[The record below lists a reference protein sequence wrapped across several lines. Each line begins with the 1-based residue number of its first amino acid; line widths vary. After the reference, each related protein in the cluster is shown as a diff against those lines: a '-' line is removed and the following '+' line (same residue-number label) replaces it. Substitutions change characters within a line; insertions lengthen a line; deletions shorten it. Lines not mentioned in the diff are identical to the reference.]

1 MVDVRRVKLPGVGV
15 LHTFV
20 TDDGGKV
27 GVITHRSGH
36 SDLISFADSDDG
48 DSSKVSLR
56 LDEDEAHTLAELL
69 GGTRITESLSSLD
82 QIPGLSIDW
91 FTVDYEDHIAGQ
103 ELGNL
108 ASRGVV
114 GLTVVAVVRGESAN
128 PAPADDFKVFP
139 VTRSWSPAPPRRWPR
154 RSLSTAPAP
163 CPPRLPPRL
172 PREGRA
178 CTSVKNFSFSGF
190 CSSSRTFSVASES

>member
-36 SDLISFADSDDG
+36 SDLVTFADAEDG
-48 DSSKVSLR
+48 DSRKVSLR

-69 GGTRITESLSSLD
+69 GGTRITESLSGMD

-91 FTVDYEDHIAGQ
+91 FPVDYDHHIAGQ
-103 ELGNL
+103 QLGSL
-108 ASRGVV
+108 TTKGLPGV
-114 GLTVVAVVRGESAN
+114 TVVAVVRGESAN
-128 PAPADDFKVFP
+128 PAPDGDFKVFP
-139 VTRSWSPAPPRRWPR
+139 GDTLVVAGAPEKVAKAFQFFRSGEFTKASAEHAAPPG
-154 RSLSTAPAP
+154 A
-163 CPPRLPPRL
+163 
-172 PREGRA
+172 
-178 CTSVKNFSFSGF
+178 
-190 CSSSRTFSVASES
+190 

>member
-36 SDLISFADSDDG
+36 SDLITFAEAEDGSDA
-48 DSSKVSLR
+48 SKVSLR

-69 GGTRITESLSSLD
+69 GGTRITESLSKLD
-82 QIPGLSIDW
+82 TIPGLSIDW
-91 FTVDYEDHIAGQ
+91 FTVDYEDHIAGKKI
-103 ELGNL
+103 GNL

-114 GLTVVAVVRGESAN
+114 GLTVIAVVRGESAN
-128 PAPADDFKVFP
+128 PAPSDDFTVFP
-139 VTRSWSPAPPRRWPR
+139 GDTLVVAGSPEKVAKAFAFYRTGETPHRMPVDAPP
-154 RSLSTAPAP
+154 
-163 CPPRLPPRL
+163 
-172 PREGRA
+172 G
-178 CTSVKNFSFSGF
+178 G
-190 CSSSRTFSVASES
+190 

>member
-36 SDLISFADSDDG
+36 SDLVTFADAEDG
-48 DSSKVSLR
+48 DARKVSLR

-69 GGTRITESLSSLD
+69 GGTRITESLSGMD

-91 FTVDYEDHIAGQ
+91 FPVGYEDHIAGKKLG
-103 ELGNL
+103 ELP
-108 ASRGVV
+108 ARGIV

-128 PAPADDFKVFP
+128 PAPADDFTVFP
-139 VTRSWSPAPPRRWPR
+139 GDTLGVAGSPEKVAKAFNFYRTGEMHKAPVDAPP
-154 RSLSTAPAP
+154 
-163 CPPRLPPRL
+163 
-172 PREGRA
+172 G
-178 CTSVKNFSFSGF
+178 G
-190 CSSSRTFSVASES
+190 

>member
-36 SDLISFADSDDG
+36 SDLISFSDAEG
-48 DSSKVSLR
+48 GAGASKVSLR

-91 FTVDYEDHIAGQ
+91 FSVDYEDHIAGQ
-103 ELGNL
+103 KLGNL

-128 PAPADDFKVFP
+128 PAPADDFTVFP
-139 VTRSWSPAPPRRWPR
+139 GDTLVVAGSPEKVARAFAFYRTGEMKPKGVSVTVPDAPP
-154 RSLSTAPAP
+154 
-163 CPPRLPPRL
+163 
-172 PREGRA
+172 G
-178 CTSVKNFSFSGF
+178 G
-190 CSSSRTFSVASES
+190 

>member
-27 GVITHRSGH
+27 GVITHRSGP
-36 SDLISFADSDDG
+36 SDLIAFANAGEASDAT
-48 DSSKVSLR
+48 KVSLR

-69 GGTRITESLSSLD
+69 GGTKITEGISNLD
-82 QIPGLSIDW
+82 SIPGLSIDW

-103 ELGNL
+103 LLGNL

-139 VTRSWSPAPPRRWPR
+139 GDTLVVAGSPEKVAKAFAFYRTGELKAKAPVE
-154 RSLSTAPAP
+154 T
-163 CPPRLPPRL
+163 
-172 PREGRA
+172 G
-178 CTSVKNFSFSGF
+178 SGG
-190 CSSSRTFSVASES
+190 

>member
-36 SDLISFADSDDG
+36 SDLITFSDEDG
-48 DSSKVSLR
+48 GSDATKVSLR

-69 GGTRITESLSSLD
+69 GGTQITESLSKLD
-82 QIPGLSIDW
+82 AIPGLTIDW
-91 FTVDYEDHIAGQ
+91 FTVDYEDHIAGKK
-103 ELGNL
+103 LGNL

-128 PAPADDFKVFP
+128 PAPSDDFTVFP
-139 VTRSWSPAPPRRWPR
+139 GDTLVVAGSPEKVAKAFAFYRSGEVNKVSADP
-154 RSLSTAPAP
+154 S
-163 CPPRLPPRL
+163 
-172 PREGRA
+172 
-178 CTSVKNFSFSGF
+178 SGG
-190 CSSSRTFSVASES
+190 

>member
-36 SDLISFADSDDG
+36 SDLISFADASDG
-48 DSSKVSLR
+48 DASKVSLR

-139 VTRSWSPAPPRRWPR
+139 GDTLVVAGSPEKVAKAFAFYR
-154 RSLSTAPAP
+154 TGVMKAKTPA
-163 CPPRLPPRL
+163 
-172 PREGRA
+172 E
-178 CTSVKNFSFSGF
+178 SGG
-190 CSSSRTFSVASES
+190 

>member
-36 SDLISFADSDDG
+36 SDLISFADAEDG
-48 DSSKVSLR
+48 DARKVSLR

-69 GGTRITESLSSLD
+69 GGTRITESLSGLD

-91 FTVDYEDHIAGQ
+91 YHVDYDDHIAGQ
-103 ELGNL
+103 PLGSMT
-108 ASRGVV
+108 SRGLA

-128 PAPADDFKVFP
+128 PAPDEDFKVFP
-139 VTRSWSPAPPRRWPR
+139 GDTLVVAGAPEKVAKAFQFYRTGEFRSKTDSVQQSAPP
-154 RSLSTAPAP
+154 
-163 CPPRLPPRL
+163 
-172 PREGRA
+172 G
-178 CTSVKNFSFSGF
+178 G
-190 CSSSRTFSVASES
+190 

>member
-36 SDLISFADSDDG
+36 SDLITFSDSDDG
-48 DSSKVSLR
+48 HDATKVSLR

-69 GGTRITESLSSLD
+69 GGTRITESLSALE
-82 QIPGLSIDW
+82 QLPGLSIDW

-103 ELGNL
+103 QLGSL
-108 ASRGVV
+108 AATGLV
-114 GLTVVAVVRGESAN
+114 GITVVAVVRGDSAN
-128 PAPADDFKVFP
+128 PAPADDFRVFP
-139 VTRSWSPAPPRRWPR
+139 GDTLVVAGSPEKVAKAFTFYRTGELHRSSAD
-154 RSLSTAPAP
+154 
-163 CPPRLPPRL
+163 
-172 PREGRA
+172 
-178 CTSVKNFSFSGF
+178 
-190 CSSSRTFSVASES
+190 SVAGSPPGA

>member
-20 TDDGGKV
+20 TDDGGKL

-36 SDLISFADSDDG
+36 SDLISFSDAEEG
-48 DSSKVSLR
+48 STANKVSLR

-69 GGTRITESLSSLD
+69 GGTRITESLSKLD
-82 QIPGLSIDW
+82 AIPGLSIDW

-103 ELGNL
+103 RLGNL

-128 PAPADDFKVFP
+128 PAPADDFTVFP
-139 VTRSWSPAPPRRWPR
+139 GDTLVVAGTPEKVAKAFNFYRTGEMPPK
-154 RSLSTAPAP
+154 AA
-163 CPPRLPPRL
+163 
-172 PREGRA
+172 
-178 CTSVKNFSFSGF
+178 
-190 CSSSRTFSVASES
+190 VASPGG

>member
-27 GVITHRSGH
+27 GVIAHRSGH
-36 SDLISFADSDDG
+36 SDLITFADHEDG
-48 DSSKVSLR
+48 ADAGKVSLR
-56 LDEDEAHTLAELL
+56 LNEDEAHTLAELL
-69 GGTRITESLSSLD
+69 GGTQITESLSALD

-103 ELGNL
+103 PLGNP
-108 ASRGVV
+108 AEKGMV

-128 PAPADDFKVFP
+128 PAPAADFRVFP
-139 VTRSWSPAPPRRWPR
+139 GDTLVVAGSPEKVAKAFAYFRSGAVKKVAVDAPP
-154 RSLSTAPAP
+154 
-163 CPPRLPPRL
+163 
-172 PREGRA
+172 G
-178 CTSVKNFSFSGF
+178 G
-190 CSSSRTFSVASES
+190 

>member
-36 SDLISFADSDDG
+36 SDLISFSDDDG
-48 DSSKVSLR
+48 DSGTTKVSLR

-69 GGTRITESLSSLD
+69 GGTRITESLSKLD
-82 QIPGLSIDW
+82 AIPGLTIDW
-91 FTVDYEDHIAGQ
+91 FSVDYDDHIAGQ
-103 ELGNL
+103 KLGNL
-108 ASRGVV
+108 ASHGVV

-128 PAPADDFKVFP
+128 PAPADDFTVFP
-139 VTRSWSPAPPRRWPR
+139 GDTLVVAGSPEKVAKAFTFYR
-154 RSLSTAPAP
+154 TGDVHKVPADSDT
-163 CPPRLPPRL
+163 
-172 PREGRA
+172 G
-178 CTSVKNFSFSGF
+178 G
-190 CSSSRTFSVASES
+190 